1 MSKSDHSKSRKQERP
16 GAMRIN
22 GELYAVPRR
31 WHAEPIE
38 REAIEAS
45 IADNG
50 FVVRRRTV
58 IAPWI
63 DHPQAQPVHYTTGSE
78 LPNTLGQRLD
88 VLGWN
93 DHADALDE
101 ILSDAPMPEWER
113 ELRNPTRMP
122 VKVQPR
128 KRVQHVHRDRPIRN
142 ERPRDG
148 WHADMN
154 AGVEAPSLMQ
164 MAKARARALG
174 L

>member
-50 FVVRRRTV
+50 FVVRRRNL
-58 IAPWI
+58 IASHV
-63 DHPQAQPVHYTTGSE
+63 DHPLAQPVHYTSE
-78 LPNTLGQRLD
+78 TT
-88 VLGWN
+88 
-93 DHADALDE
+93 H
-101 ILSDAPMPEWER
+101 DAPVSPFAA
-113 ELRNPTRMP
+113 LVDSDKHTP
-122 VKVQPR
+122 VRPKPR
-128 KRVQHVHRDRPIRN
+128 KRVQHVHRDTPIASYGDTTGNRMSVIDQP
-142 ERPRDG
+142 EP
-148 WHADMN
+148 
-154 AGVEAPSLMQ
+154 PSLMQ
-164 MAKARARALG
+164 MAKARAAALG

>member
-50 FVVRRRTV
+50 FVVRRRNL
-58 IAPWI
+58 IASHV
-63 DHPQAQPVHYTTGSE
+63 DHPLVQPVHYTTGSE

-93 DHADALDE
+93 DAPVSDE
-101 ILSDAPMPEWER
+101 PR
-113 ELRNPTRMP
+113 RMP

-154 AGVEAPSLMQ
+154 AGVEAPTPMQ

>member
-58 IAPWI
+58 IASHI
-63 DHPQAQPVHYTTGSE
+63 DHPLVQPVHYTSE
-78 LPNTLGQRLD
+78 TPAPAPVSPFAAL
-88 VLGWN
+88 
-93 DHADALDE
+93 ADSE
-101 ILSDAPMPEWER
+101 KH
-113 ELRNPTRMP
+113 TP
-122 VKVQPR
+122 VRPKPR
-128 KRVQHVHRDRPIRN
+128 KRVQHVHRNTPM
-142 ERPRDG
+142 
-148 WHADMN
+148 ADAARYGCYGDTTGN
-154 AGVEAPSLMQ
+154 RVSAIDEPEPPSLMQ
-164 MAKARARALG
+164 MAKARAAALG